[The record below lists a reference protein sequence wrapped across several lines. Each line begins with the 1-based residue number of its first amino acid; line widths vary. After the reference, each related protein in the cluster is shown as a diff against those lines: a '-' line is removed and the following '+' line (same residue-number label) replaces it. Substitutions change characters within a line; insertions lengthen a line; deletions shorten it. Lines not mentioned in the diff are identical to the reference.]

1 MAYRLDILRS
11 RFQMALHRFRAKIIG
26 KLKQRARTRKNA
38 QQRARQAGQARPV
51 GERRTLEIR
60 QMKYF
65 VAVVDSGS
73 VSRAAGRLFVAQ
85 SALSK
90 QISDLETDLDVTLLH
105 RSRSGVFPTESGK
118 VFYEYCKAI
127 LKQMG
132 DAREAV
138 HFSTEAIVGNV
149 VLGVPQSAS
158 VALALPLINAVQ
170 AQLPNIS
177 LHINEELT
185 GNLLEQLRQ
194 GHVDLALFTSNIQLQ
209 GFSFSPIA
217 QEDFYLIRPATGP
230 HTRTGAEDEVTLEQ
244 ALSGPLMLSGL
255 QHSHCIRSIIEEA
268 AARQGMQMPS
278 LHAEINSVHILKTA
292 VEAGKGN
299 TIMPLAL
306 VQQEVM
312 QGRLLAQRI
321 DPAQISRTRGI
332 CRSNNIPETNA
343 KRAVSDLITRLVDE
357 LRESRRWPSLR
368 CASGAA

>member
-1 MAYRLDILRS
+1 
-11 RFQMALHRFRAKIIG
+11 
-26 KLKQRARTRKNA
+26 
-38 QQRARQAGQARPV
+38 
-51 GERRTLEIR
+51 
-60 QMKYF
+60 MKYF

-138 HFSTEAIVGNV
+138 HCSSEAIVGNV
-149 VLGVPQSAS
+149 VVGVPQSAS

-194 GHVDLALFTSNIQLQ
+194 GHVDLAVFTSNVQLQ

-217 QEDFYLIRPATGP
+217 QEDFYLVMPAKEARDDG
-230 HTRTGAEDEVTLEQ
+230 EVSLQE

-255 QHSHCIRSIIEEA
+255 QHSHCLRSIIEETV
-268 AARQGMQMPS
+268 ARLDLQMPP
-278 LHAEINSVHILKTA
+278 LFAEINSVHILKTA

-312 QGRLLAQRI
+312 QGRLSARRI
-321 DPAQISRTRGI
+321 DPAQISRTLGI

-343 KRAVSDLITRLVDE
+343 KRAVSDLITRLVGE
-357 LRESRRWPSLR
+357 LRENGKWPSLR
-368 CASGAA
+368 CAV

>member
-1 MAYRLDILRS
+1 
-11 RFQMALHRFRAKIIG
+11 
-26 KLKQRARTRKNA
+26 
-38 QQRARQAGQARPV
+38 
-51 GERRTLEIR
+51 
-60 QMKYF
+60 MKYF

-73 VSRAAGRLFVAQ
+73 VSRAAGRLFIAQ

-118 VFYEYCKAI
+118 VFHEYCKAI

-138 HFSTEAIVGNV
+138 HFSAEAIVGNV
-149 VLGVPQSAS
+149 VVGVPQSAS

-194 GHVDLALFTSNIQLQ
+194 GHVDLAVFTSNVQLQ
-209 GFSFSPIA
+209 GFTFSPIA
-217 QEDFYLIRPATGP
+217 QEDFYLVMPAKEARGE
-230 HTRTGAEDEVTLEQ
+230 GEVSLQE
-244 ALSGPLMLSGL
+244 ALAGPLLLSGL
-255 QHSHCIRSIIEEA
+255 QHSHCLRSIIEETV
-268 AARQGMQMPS
+268 ARLGLHMPP
-278 LHAEINSVHILKTA
+278 LLAEINSVHILKAA

-312 QGRLLAQRI
+312 QGRLSARRI
-321 DPAQISRTRGI
+321 DPAQISRTLGI

-343 KRAVSDLITRLVDE
+343 KRAVSDLITRLVGE
-357 LRESRRWPSLR
+357 LRVNGKWPSLR
-368 CASGAA
+368 CVI

>member
-1 MAYRLDILRS
+1 
-11 RFQMALHRFRAKIIG
+11 
-26 KLKQRARTRKNA
+26 
-38 QQRARQAGQARPV
+38 
-51 GERRTLEIR
+51 
-60 QMKYF
+60 MKYF

-105 RSRSGVFPTESGK
+105 RSHSGVFPTESGK

-138 HFSTEAIVGNV
+138 HFSTDSIVGNV
-149 VLGVPQSAS
+149 VVGVPQSAS

-194 GHVDLALFTSNIQLQ
+194 GHVDLAVFTSNIALQ

-217 QEDFYLIRPATGP
+217 QEDFYLVKPAKGSNTGSCEE
-230 HTRTGAEDEVTLEQ
+230 GEVSLEE
-244 ALSGPLMLSGL
+244 ALAGPLLLSGL
-255 QHSHCIRSIIEEA
+255 QHSHCLRSIIEETV
-268 AARQGMQMPS
+268 ARLGLHMPT
-278 LHAEINSVHILKTA
+278 LLAEINSVHILKTA

-312 QGRLLAQRI
+312 QGRLSARRI
-321 DPAQISRTRGI
+321 DPAQISRTLGI

-357 LRESRRWPSLR
+357 LRENGKWPSLR
-368 CASGAA
+368 CVS

>member
-1 MAYRLDILRS
+1 
-11 RFQMALHRFRAKIIG
+11 
-26 KLKQRARTRKNA
+26 
-38 QQRARQAGQARPV
+38 
-51 GERRTLEIR
+51 
-60 QMKYF
+60 MKYF

-105 RSRSGVFPTESGK
+105 RSHSGVFPTESGK

-138 HFSTEAIVGNV
+138 HFSADAIVGNV
-149 VLGVPQSAS
+149 VVGVPQSAS

-194 GHVDLALFTSNIQLQ
+194 GHVDLAVFTSNIALQ

-217 QEDFYLIRPATGP
+217 KEDFYLVMPTKVPR
-230 HTRTGAEDEVTLEQ
+230 DEGDVSLEE
-244 ALSGPLMLSGL
+244 ALSGPLLLSGL
-255 QHSHCIRSIIEEA
+255 QHSHCLRSIIEETV
-268 AARQGMQMPS
+268 ARLGLHMPA
-278 LHAEINSVHILKTA
+278 LLAEINSVHILKTA

-312 QGRLLAQRI
+312 QGRLSARRI
-321 DPAQISRTRGI
+321 DPAQISRTLGI

-357 LRESRRWPSLR
+357 LRENGKWPSLR
-368 CASGAA
+368 CVS

>member
-1 MAYRLDILRS
+1 
-11 RFQMALHRFRAKIIG
+11 
-26 KLKQRARTRKNA
+26 
-38 QQRARQAGQARPV
+38 
-51 GERRTLEIR
+51 
-60 QMKYF
+60 MKYF

-105 RSRSGVFPTESGK
+105 RSRSGMFPTDSGK

-138 HFSTEAIVGNV
+138 RFSAEAVVGNV
-149 VLGVPQSAS
+149 VVGVPQSAS

-170 AQLPNIS
+170 AQLPNVS

-194 GHVDLALFTSNIQLQ
+194 GHVDLAVFTSNVQLQ

-217 QEDFYLIRPATGP
+217 EEDFYLIQPAKGP
-230 HTRTGAEDEVTLEQ
+230 HTGSREEGDVTLQE
-244 ALSGPLMLSGL
+244 ALSGPLVLSGL
-255 QHSHCIRSIIEEA
+255 QHSHCLRSIIEETVV
-268 AARQGMQMPS
+268 RLGMHMPP
-278 LHAEINSVHILKTA
+278 LFAEINSVHILKTA

-312 QGRLLAQRI
+312 QGRLSARRI
-321 DPAQISRTRGI
+321 DPAQISRTLGI

-343 KRAVSDLITRLVDE
+343 KRAVSDLIMRLVGE
-357 LRESRRWPSLR
+357 LRESRKWPSLR
-368 CASGAA
+368 CAR

>member
-1 MAYRLDILRS
+1 VGD
-11 RFQMALHRFRAKIIG
+11 
-26 KLKQRARTRKNA
+26 KQ
-38 QQRARQAGQARPV
+38 V
-51 GERRTLEIR
+51 EIR

-105 RSRSGVFPTESGK
+105 RSHSGVFPTESGK

-138 HFSTEAIVGNV
+138 HFSAEAIVGNV
-149 VLGVPQSAS
+149 VVGVPQSAS

-194 GHVDLALFTSNIQLQ
+194 GHVDLAVFTSNIELQ

-217 QEDFYLIRPATGP
+217 QEDFYLVMPASVP
-230 HTRTGAEDEVTLEQ
+230 RDEGDVSLEE
-244 ALSGPLMLSGL
+244 ALSGPLLLSGL
-255 QHSHCIRSIIEEA
+255 QHSHCLRSIIEETV
-268 AARQGMQMPS
+268 ARLGLHMPA

-312 QGRLLAQRI
+312 QGRLSARRI
-321 DPAQISRTRGI
+321 DPAQISRTLGI

-343 KRAVSDLITRLVDE
+343 KRAVSDLIARLVDE
-357 LRESRRWPSLR
+357 LRENGKWPSLR
-368 CASGAA
+368 CVN

>member
-1 MAYRLDILRS
+1 
-11 RFQMALHRFRAKIIG
+11 
-26 KLKQRARTRKNA
+26 
-38 QQRARQAGQARPV
+38 
-51 GERRTLEIR
+51 
-60 QMKYF
+60 MKYF

-90 QISDLETDLDVTLLH
+90 QISDLETDLDVILLH
-105 RSRSGVFPTESGK
+105 RSHSGVFPTESGK

-138 HFSTEAIVGNV
+138 HFPAEAIVGNV
-149 VLGVPQSAS
+149 VVGVPQSAS

-194 GHVDLALFTSNIQLQ
+194 GHVDLAVFTSNIELQ

-217 QEDFYLIRPATGP
+217 QEDFYLVTPAKLPRGE
-230 HTRTGAEDEVTLEQ
+230 GEGDASLEE

-255 QHSHCIRSIIEEA
+255 QHSHCLRSIIEETV
-268 AARQGMQMPS
+268 ARLGLHMPA
-278 LHAEINSVHILKTA
+278 LLAEINSVHILKTA

-306 VQQEVM
+306 VEQEVM
-312 QGRLLAQRI
+312 QGRLSARRI
-321 DPAQISRTRGI
+321 DPAQVSRTLGI

-343 KRAVSDLITRLVDE
+343 KRAVSDLITRLVGE
-357 LRESRRWPSLR
+357 LRENGKWPSLR
-368 CASGAA
+368 CVA